1 MISKEVFCTI
11 IENLRQQIYLDR
23 KFGEAIQEMFGVKS
37 SCSYKDDLA
46 IKSTIILLHHFFPKD
61 ETGFSEIEHYCF
73 ILEFGKID
81 SENLITAEEL
91 YDGLISNLK

>member
-1 MISKEVFCTI
+1 MIDKTTFCTI

-23 KFGEAIQEMFGVKS
+23 KFGEAIQEMFGCS
-37 SCSYKDDLA
+37 SRCSYQDNLA
-46 IKSTIILLHHFFPKD
+46 IKSILILLHIHFPKD
-61 ETGFSEIEHYCF
+61 KTGFSEIEHYCF

-91 YDGLISNLK
+91 YDVLISNQK